1 LPWLLGASRQFDEEK
16 ETFVT
21 LESLQMDY
29 AQGVKV
35 LGGYYAV
42 YTSGL
47 YYRSFTF
54 KFMIVIYDPSQ
65 V

>member
-1 LPWLLGASRQFDEEK
+1 MVPWAARQFDEEK

-21 LESLQMDY
+21 LESLQMVKWL
-29 AQGVKV
+29 QGVKV

-42 YTSGL
+42 HTSGL
-47 YYRSFTF
+47 YYKSFTI
-54 KFMIVIYDPSQ
+54 KFMIVIYDPSH